1 MIPRFLKKIYSVII
15 LVYKKKFVH
24 SLFVLFNGEKKRY
37 DYQLSE
43 NSIVIDGGGYNGDFS
58 KKIFNLYKCKIF
70 IFEPYE
76 FYYSKLKKIFK
87 NNKKISVFSE
97 ALSNANKNVNLVKLG
112 DETFISNSKKDNK
125 SIVKAISIISF
136 IKKNNL
142 KKIDLLKLNVEGA
155 EYSILED
162 ILNSDLQ
169 GRFVNLQI
177 QFHKSYENKNRYNQ
191 IKNKLEKKYKL
202 IWRYPWIWESW
213 KLKH

>member
-15 LVYKKKFVH
+15 LVCKKKFVH

-213 KLKH
+213 KLKN

>member
-1 MIPRFLKKIYSVII
+1 MILKFFKKIYSVII
-15 LVYKKKFVH
+15 LIYKKKFVL

-43 NSIVIDGGGYNGDFS
+43 NSVVIDGGGYNGDFS
-58 KKIFNLYKCKIF
+58 KKIFDLYKCNIF

-76 FYYSKLKKIFK
+76 FYYSKLKKFFK
-87 NNKKISVFSE
+87 NNNKISVFSE
-97 ALSNANKNVNLVKLG
+97 ALSNENKNVYIVKSG
-112 DETFISNSKKDNK
+112 DETFISNSNKDNN
-125 SIVKAISIISF
+125 SIVKSISIISF
-136 IKKNNL
+136 INQNNL

-169 GRFVNLQI
+169 KRFVNLQI
-177 QFHKSYENKNRYNQ
+177 QFHRSFENKNRYNQ

-213 KLKH
+213 KLKN